1 MAWRGGLAALAA
13 PLWGLLALGVH
24 EGLVLLY
31 SALPPACTSPLAT
44 AGRVFQL
51 RTVLAVLT
59 TPTNNMAALLAGP
72 YWDMAYKILGE
83 FPPEI
88 AKPAQHP
95 FHPHPL
101 LP

>member
-1 MAWRGGLAALAA
+1 MCIMLLTPYGYFGPCEYNCLVVLNSDG
-13 PLWGLLALGVH
+13 PQGLLALGVH

-88 AKPAQHP
+88 
-95 FHPHPL
+95 
-101 LP
+101 